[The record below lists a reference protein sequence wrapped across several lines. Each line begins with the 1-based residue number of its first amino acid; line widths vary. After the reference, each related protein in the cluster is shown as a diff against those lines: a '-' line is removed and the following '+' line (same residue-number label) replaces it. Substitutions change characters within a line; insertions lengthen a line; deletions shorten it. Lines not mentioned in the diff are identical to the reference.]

1 MNRLRNRLT
10 AAFLV
15 ATVIPLIA
23 TLWLTTSLLERSLSF
38 ATTEELDNLSK
49 SLERTARE
57 YYQQTKEN
65 LREDALAGRVP
76 AQTYGSSGRARS
88 PNVSIFREQK
98 AITWITSSEIAAEC
112 VSTRAISAA
121 FKWKNSPMSSVG
133 RGFLSR
139 SPKNAT
145 CGAA

>member
-1 MNRLRNRLT
+1 VNRLRNRLI

-38 ATTEELDNLSK
+38 VTTEELDNLSK

-65 LREDALAGRVP
+65 LKEDALAGRVSV
-76 AQTYGSSGRARS
+76 QTYAQAELAQWPATAREFWESAEAERVDLSGSKG
-88 PNVSIFREQK
+88 NH
-98 AITWITSSEIAAEC
+98 
-112 VSTRAISAA
+112 
-121 FKWKNSPMSSVG
+121 
-133 RGFLSR
+133 LD
-139 SPKNAT
+139 
-145 CGAA
+145 